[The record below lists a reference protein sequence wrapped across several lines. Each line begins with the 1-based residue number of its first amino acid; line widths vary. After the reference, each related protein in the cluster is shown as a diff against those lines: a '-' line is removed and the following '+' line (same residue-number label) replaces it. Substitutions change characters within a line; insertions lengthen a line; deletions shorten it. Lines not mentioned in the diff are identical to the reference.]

1 MTTRRPRSRAE
12 GLRRVGAGTDVV
24 LVMTLEPSPRIDH
37 HFASLTDPRRAQVTH
52 PLINIVTI
60 ALCATIA
67 GADDFVAMADW
78 ARQHKGWLGRFLDL
92 SAGIPSHD
100 RLNMVFRRIDPAEFQ
115 RCLLSWLADLHD
127 ASGGRLL
134 AVDGKT
140 ARRSFDTAT
149 ARSAL
154 HMVSVWAVSQKLS
167 IAQVAVDSKSNEIT
181 AIPEVLKLVELGG
194 AVVTIDAMGCQTDI
208 AATIVD
214 GGGDY
219 ILALKGNQPTLRDG
233 VVEHVLEHMNDD
245 FARVDVS
252 RHETKEKGHGRLEH
266 RTYYVLDVPPDL
278 PDVGRW
284 RGLKQIGVA
293 ISDTTRDGKPCDDVR
308 YYILSKRLTARRFGT
323 LVRSH
328 WGIENSLHWQLDMG
342 FDEDRNR
349 SRKDHAAANLAV
361 LRRIALSLLKN
372 ETTSKVGVKNRRLTA
387 AWNTDY
393 LHKVLFR

>member
-1 MTTRRPRSRAE
+1 MTSET
-12 GLRRVGAGTDVV
+12 T
-24 LVMTLEPSPRIDH
+24 PRIDH
-37 HFASLTDPRRAQVTH
+37 HFASLTDPRRAQVTY

-78 ARQHKGWLGRFLDL
+78 ARQHKDWLGRFLDL
-92 SAGIPSHD
+92 SNGIPSHD
-100 RLNMVFRRIDPAEFQ
+100 RLNMIFRQLNPVEFE
-115 RCLLSWLADLHD
+115 RCLLAWLADLHD
-127 ASGGRLL
+127 VSGGRLL

-140 ARRSFDTAT
+140 ARQSFDTAT

-167 IAQVAVDSKSNEIT
+167 VAQVGVDSKSNEIT

-194 AVVTIDAMGCQTDI
+194 AVVTIDAMGCQTEI
-208 AATIVD
+208 AEAIVD

-219 ILALKGNQPTLRDG
+219 ILAVKGNQPTLHDG
-233 VVEHVLEHMNDD
+233 VEEHFLEHMGDD
-245 FARVDVS
+245 FARVEVS
-252 RHETKEKGHGRLEH
+252 RHETKERGHGRVER

-278 PDVGRW
+278 PDAGRW
-284 RGLKQIGVA
+284 KGLKRIGVA
-293 ISDTTRDGKPCDDVR
+293 ISDTTRNGKQSDDVR

-328 WGIENSLHWQLDMG
+328 WGIENSLHWQLDMSFG
-342 FDEDRNR
+342 EDRNR
-349 SRKDHAAANLAV
+349 TRKDHAAANLAV

-372 ETTSKVGVKNRRLTA
+372 ETSSKVSVKNRRLTA
-387 AWNTDY
+387 AWNIDY
-393 LHKVLFR
+393 LHKILFG

>member
-1 MTTRRPRSRAE
+1 MTS
-12 GLRRVGAGTDVV
+12 DS
-24 LVMTLEPSPRIDH
+24 SPRIDH
-37 HFASLTDPRRAQVTH
+37 HFASLTDPRRARVTH

-78 ARQHKGWLGRFLDL
+78 ARQHKDWLGRFLDL
-92 SAGIPSHD
+92 SNGVPSHD
-100 RLNMVFRRIDPAEFQ
+100 RLNMIFRRLNRAEFE
-115 RCLLSWLADLHD
+115 RCLLSWLQALHD
-127 ASGGRLL
+127 TSGGRLL

-140 ARRSFDTAT
+140 ARQSFDTAT

-167 IAQVAVDSKSNEIT
+167 IAQVAVESKSNEIA
-181 AIPEVLKLVELGG
+181 AIPEVLKLVELCG
-194 AVVTIDAMGCQTDI
+194 AVVTIDAMGCQAEI
-208 AATIVD
+208 AEAIVD

-219 ILALKGNQPTLRDG
+219 ILAVKGNQPALHDG
-233 VVEHVLEHMNDD
+233 VEGHVLEHMSDD

-252 RHETKEKGHGRLEH
+252 RHETKEEGHGRVEH

-278 PDVGRW
+278 PDARRW
-284 RGLKQIGVA
+284 KGLKQIGVA
-293 ISDTTRDGKPCDDVR
+293 ISDTIRDGKPCDDVR
-308 YYILSKRLTARRFGT
+308 YYILSKKLTARRFGA

-328 WGIENSLHWQLDMG
+328 WGIENSLHWQLDVS

-349 SRKDHAAANLAV
+349 TRKDHAAANLAV

-372 ETTSKVGVKNRRLTA
+372 ETSSKVGVKNRRLTA

-393 LHKVLFR
+393 LHKVVFG

>member
-1 MTTRRPRSRAE
+1 MGTRF
-12 GLRRVGAGTDVV
+12 DVF
-24 LVMTLEPSPRIDH
+24 LVMISGPPPRIDH
-37 HFASLTDPRRAQVTH
+37 HFANLTDPRRAQVTH

-78 ARQHKGWLGRFLDL
+78 ARQHKDWLGRFLDL
-92 SAGIPSHD
+92 SNGVPSHD
-100 RLNMVFRRIDPAEFQ
+100 RLNMIFRRLDPAEFE
-115 RCLLSWLADLHD
+115 RCLLSWLQALHD
-127 ASGGRLL
+127 TSGGRLL

-140 ARRSFDTAT
+140 ARQSFDTAT

-181 AIPEVLKLVELGG
+181 AIPEVLKLVELCG
-194 AVVTIDAMGCQTDI
+194 AVVTIDAMGCQTEI
-208 AATIVD
+208 ARAIVD

-219 ILALKGNQPTLRDG
+219 ILAVKGNQPTLHGG
-233 VVEHVLEHMNDD
+233 VEEYFREHISDD

-252 RHETKEKGHGRLEH
+252 RCETKEKGHGRVEH
-266 RTYYVLDVPPDL
+266 RSYYVLDVPPDL
-278 PDVGRW
+278 PDAGRW
-284 RGLKQIGVA
+284 KGLKQIGVA

-308 YYILSKRLTARRFGT
+308 YYILSKILTARRFGT
-323 LVRSH
+323 LARSH
-328 WGIENSLHWQLDMG
+328 WGIENSLHWQLDMS

-349 SRKDHAAANLAV
+349 TRKDHAAANLAV

-372 ETTSKVGVKNRRLTA
+372 EASSKVGVKNRRLTA

>member
-1 MTTRRPRSRAE
+1 MTSER
-12 GLRRVGAGTDVV
+12 
-24 LVMTLEPSPRIDH
+24 SPRIDH
-37 HFASLTDPRRAQVTH
+37 HFVSLTDPRRAQVTY

-78 ARQHKGWLGRFLDL
+78 ARQHKDWLGRFLDL
-92 SAGIPSHD
+92 GNGIPSHD
-100 RLNMVFRRIDPAEFQ
+100 RFNMIFRRLNPAEFE
-115 RCLLSWLADLHD
+115 RCLISWLDALHD
-127 ASGGRLL
+127 VSGGRLL

-140 ARRSFDTAT
+140 ARRSFDAAT

-167 IAQVAVDSKSNEIT
+167 VAQVAVESKSNEIT
-181 AIPEVLKLVELGG
+181 AIPEVLKLVELYG
-194 AVVTIDAMGCQTDI
+194 AIVTIDAMGCQAEI
-208 AATIVD
+208 ARAIVD

-219 ILALKGNQPTLRDG
+219 ILAVKGNQPTLHDG
-233 VVEHVLEHMNDD
+233 IVEHVLEHMEDD

-252 RHETKEKGHGRLEH
+252 RHETKEKGHGRVER

-278 PDVGRW
+278 PDAARW
-284 RGLKQIGVA
+284 KGLKQIGVA
-293 ISDTTRDGKPCDDVR
+293 ISDTIRGGKSCDDVR
-308 YYILSKRLTARRFGT
+308 YYILSKKLTARRFGT

-328 WGIENSLHWQLDMG
+328 WGIENSLHWQLDVS

-349 SRKDHAAANLAV
+349 TRKDHAAANLAV

-372 ETTSKVGVKNRRLTA
+372 ETGSKVGVKNRRLTA
-387 AWNTDY
+387 AWNIDY
-393 LHKVLFR
+393 LHKVLFG

>member
-1 MTTRRPRSRAE
+1 MTF
-12 GLRRVGAGTDVV
+12 
-24 LVMTLEPSPRIDH
+24 EPSPRIDH
-37 HFASLTDPRRAQVTH
+37 HFANLTDPRRAKVTY

-67 GADDFVAMADW
+67 GANDFVAMADW
-78 ARQHKGWLGRFLDL
+78 ARQHKDWLGRFLDL
-92 SAGIPSHD
+92 SNGIPSHD
-100 RLNMVFRRIDPAEFQ
+100 RLNMVFRRLHPAEFE
-115 RCLLSWLADLHD
+115 RCLLSWRQALHD
-127 ASGGRLL
+127 TSGGRLL

-140 ARRSFDTAT
+140 ARQSFDTAT

-167 IAQVAVDSKSNEIT
+167 VAQVAVDSKTNEIT
-181 AIPEVLKLVELGG
+181 AIPEVLKLVELCG
-194 AVVTIDAMGCQTDI
+194 AVVTIDAMGCQVEI
-208 AATIVD
+208 AQVIVD

-219 ILALKGNQPTLRDG
+219 ILAVKGNQPTLHDG
-233 VVEHVLEHMNDD
+233 VVEHVLEQMGDD

-252 RHETKEKGHGRLEH
+252 RHETKEKGHGRIEH

-278 PDVGRW
+278 PDAGRW
-284 RGLKQIGVA
+284 KGLKQIGVA

-308 YYILSKRLTARRFGT
+308 YYILSRKLTARRFGT

-328 WGIENSLHWQLDMG
+328 WGIENSLHWQLDMS

-349 SRKDHAAANLAV
+349 TRKDHAAANLAV

-372 ETTSKVGVKNRRLTA
+372 EASNKVGVKNRRLTA

-393 LHKVLFR
+393 LHKVLFG